1 MPAPLDPATLP
12 FDITALRALLLQR
25 ETEHAAEL
33 QAARNGLQEQ
43 VLRNEQLKLRLAKL
57 LRQRFGASSEKLR
70 TAIEQLELIL
80 GDLEEQIETAPGE
93 PQQPSAPEPADIAR
107 RKPAR
112 RPLPENLPRKTVE
125 HPAPCA
131 CPKCGGTLHRL
142 GEDVTEVL
150 DYVPAMFRV
159 IRHVRPKLSCRGCD
173 SIAQA
178 PAPSLPIHRGLAT
191 PALLAHVLVAKYAD
205 HCPLYR
211 QAEIYAR
218 AGVELDRSTLADWV
232 GQTARLVRPLVDAV
246 GAHVMTADRV
256 HADDT
261 TVPVLEPGLGKT
273 RTGRLWCYV
282 RDDRPFA
289 GQAPPAVLY
298 RYSPD
303 RKGEHPRKH
312 LEAFHGILQA
322 DGYQG
327 YAGLYDRGVTEAACM
342 AHARRK
348 FVDVYKS
355 DQSPL
360 ANEALQRIAAL
371 YAIEATARGRTAEV
385 RLAVRAEQSAPLF
398 ADLRGWM
405 EQTLPRLSGKS
416 DLAGAIRY
424 ALSRWDALTL
434 VLRDGRVCLDN
445 NAAER
450 AMRPIPL
457 GRNYPHLR
465 VMRSSPHRYRKY
477 RCLVTLTASCETDHP
492 AHNSDLLPG
501 HFHQTGGQHGR
512 RDRHPTTAACLASAQ
527 RSSGLCNRLQRSSS
541 SRSVCPD
548 HPAHLPLLRRALRP
562 LADNNWVPCPG
573 RGQRGC
579 GRAIPGGTS
588 AAL

>member
-12 FDITALRALLLQR
+12 LDIATLRALLLQR

-33 QAARNGLQEQ
+33 QAARSGLQEQ

-57 LRQRFGASSEKLR
+57 LRERFGASSEKLR

-80 GDLEEQIETAPGE
+80 GDLEEQIAETAPAE
-93 PQQPSAPEPADIAR
+93 PQQPAASEPADAVR

-112 RPLPENLPRKTVE
+112 RPLPENLPRTTLE

-142 GEDVTEVL
+142 GEDVSEVL
-150 DYVPAMFRV
+150 DYVPAVFRV

-218 AGVELDRSTLADWV
+218 GGVELDRSTLADWV
-232 GQTARLVRPLVDAV
+232 GQTARLMRPLVDAI
-246 GAHVMTADRV
+246 GTHVMAADRV

-273 RTGRLWCYV
+273 STGRLWCYV

-298 RYSPD
+298 CYSPD
-303 RKGEHPRKH
+303 RKGQHPRQH
-312 LEAFHGILQA
+312 LEQFRGILQA

-327 YAGLYDRGVTEAACM
+327 YARLYDRGVTEAACL

-355 DQSPL
+355 DKSPL

-371 YAIEATARGRTAEV
+371 YAIEATIRGSTAAA

-405 EQTLPRLSGKS
+405 EQTLHRVSGKS

-457 GRNYPHLR
+457 GRKNWLFAGSDAGGERAAAVYSLTETAKLNGLDPEDYLR
-465 VMRSSPHRYRKY
+465 QVLERI
-477 RCLVTLTASCETDHP
+477 ADHP
-492 AHNSDLLPG
+492 VKRVHELLPWNLA
-501 HFHQTGGQHGR
+501 QVQAR
-512 RDRHPTTAACLASAQ
+512 LDQRDAA
-527 RSSGLCNRLQRSSS
+527 
-541 SRSVCPD
+541 
-548 HPAHLPLLRRALRP
+548 
-562 LADNNWVPCPG
+562 
-573 RGQRGC
+573 
-579 GRAIPGGTS
+579 
-588 AAL
+588 